1 MLTQFAAATAVKGTN
16 RPINGGADLTNELR
30 PIAVTRAPPV
40 AETYAVPVKKNVSFY
55 ACGHLVANA
64 SSPKTP
70 ILIGE
75 SPLLLE

>member
-40 AETYAVPVKKNVSFY
+40 AETYAVPVKKDVSFY
-55 ACGHLVANA
+55 IKKIAV
-64 SSPKTP
+64 K
-70 ILIGE
+70 LIPAGITGC
-75 SPLLLE
+75 